1 MRGRDFVTALERL
14 ACDRELPESIRV
26 DNGPEFTSKVL
37 DQWAIAWIVVSL
49 WMNTLSDISSVESRY
64 RIRLTES
71 AYALHRRQAY
81 LNFDFHLPPLW
92 VIHMVQYAHRN
103 TGKKRHR
110 DAAVF

>member
-1 MRGRDFVTALERL
+1 MQIRLRL
-14 ACDRELPESIRV
+14 ASMGWSFHGKLNRQLWTVFIHQVLGIELGIRI
-26 DNGPEFTSKVL
+26 G
-37 DQWAIAWIVVSL
+37 
-49 WMNTLSDISSVESRY
+49 
-64 RIRLTES
+64 LTEP

-81 LNFDFHLPPLW
+81 LNFDFHLPLLW

>member
-1 MRGRDFVTALERL
+1 MKACGNISFIERPT
-14 ACDRELPESIRV
+14 RIT
-26 DNGPEFTSKVL
+26 FTG
-37 DQWAIAWIVVSL
+37 A
-49 WMNTLSDISSVESRY
+49 
-64 RIRLTES
+64 

-81 LNFDFHLPPLW
+81 LNFDFHLPPGW